1 MNDDEKIITLDTYL
15 DLMQAQIVLA
25 KLESG
30 GIAGFMDENAAGVYP
45 LFASGLGGF
54 KVKVFERDLEK
65 CREILSQPEEP
76 LAE

>member
-1 MNDDEKIITLDTYL
+1 
-15 DLMQAQIVLA
+15 
-25 KLESG
+25 
-30 GIAGFMDENAAGVYP
+30 MDENAAGVYP